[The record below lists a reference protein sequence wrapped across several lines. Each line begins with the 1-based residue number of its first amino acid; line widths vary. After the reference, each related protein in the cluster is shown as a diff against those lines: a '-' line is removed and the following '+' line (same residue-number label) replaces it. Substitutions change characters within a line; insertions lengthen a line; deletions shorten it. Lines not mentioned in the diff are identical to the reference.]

1 MTLFF
6 GASLPLCWQLHV
18 WTLFCFVS
26 FLWPMQEFCESPKKK
41 EFCNYKSLQWSLKI
55 AISSLQS
62 FFYFNNWEILL
73 NIRDIFSNKN
83 PPLISFNNYCIFLF
97 SCTEIVAWVS
107 TKTRCR
113 MMNVI
118 LFFFFVCVQDFIAK
132 CIQKDPKKRPQAREL
147 LFHEILFEVHSL
159 VLLAAHAIVHSCK
172 YIYWYIHWCW
182 YL

>member
-1 MTLFF
+1 MTEEAIEKTLASLENPLQKVFYMTLFF
-6 GASLPLCWQLHV
+6 GASLPLSWQLHI
-18 WTLFCFVS
+18 WTFFGFVP

-118 LFFFFVCVQDFIAK
+118 LFIFCVCRILLPNAYRR
-132 CIQKDPKKRPQAREL
+132 IQRKDHRPGNFCFMKSSL
-147 LFHEILFEVHSL
+147 KSILW
-159 VLLAAHAIVHSCK
+159 SC
-172 YIYWYIHWCW
+172 
-182 YL
+182 